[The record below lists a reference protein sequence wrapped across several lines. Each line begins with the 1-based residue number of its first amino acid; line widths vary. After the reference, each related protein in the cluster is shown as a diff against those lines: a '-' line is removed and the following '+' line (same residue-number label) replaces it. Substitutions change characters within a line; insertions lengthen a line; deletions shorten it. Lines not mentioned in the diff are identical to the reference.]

1 MDRAAYLPSKSVNGN
16 ELNMPKKLTR
26 QDFLKLSGVASAGM
40 FLFACDA
47 ATKFLMPTQTPWPT
61 STPFPTATNTPVPT
75 STPFP
80 TATNTPVPTPTKV
93 PKYLRD
99 FAEKL
104 GLEIG
109 VGLGASQNQEIY
121 QEVMTREFN
130 LCISDSAFHWAT
142 NVLHPLRPSQDQFDF
157 TNPDAVVTYAQ
168 QHNLP
173 LQVHHLVW
181 GNEPTLPAWLKE
193 GNFSKEDLLAI
204 IEEHVTTIVSRYKGK
219 VKEWTV
225 INEVLAPYDFW
236 GIKLGIDPN
245 WIAKV
250 FGWAHDAD
258 PDAKLILSD
267 SKIEIP
273 GASTYNSAKNTKM
286 LNLVQDLKAS
296 DAPINGAGFQMHLTE
311 KDFLTQKQLEIKSNA
326 LKQNIINYR
335 ALGVDVF
342 VTEFD
347 LRLDG
352 IPGSQADRF
361 ALQGQACRSLFKA
374 CLDGGLKSF
383 CVYGLID
390 RDSWLENPSV
400 GGTHAADTQPLIF
413 DDNYNPKP
421 AYYAMLDVL
430 QQYTQ

>member
-1 MDRAAYLPSKSVNGN
+1 MYKNGK
-16 ELNMPKKLTR
+16 ELTVPKKLTR

-61 STPFPTATNTPVPT
+61 STPFPTATNTP
-75 STPFP
+75 
-80 TATNTPVPTPTKV
+80 A

-99 FAEKL
+99 FASKF

-109 VGLGASQNQEIY
+109 VALGASQKQEMY
-121 QEVMTREFN
+121 QEVVTREFN
-130 LCISDSAFHWAT
+130 LCISDSVFHWAT
-142 NVLHPLRPSQDQFDF
+142 NVLHPLRPSQDSFDF
-157 TNPDAVVTYAQ
+157 TYPDSIVAYAQ
-168 QHNLP
+168 QLSLP

-181 GNEPTLPAWLKE
+181 GYESVLPSWLKE
-193 GNFSKEDLLAI
+193 GNFNRNDLLSI
-204 IEEHVTTIVSRYKGK
+204 LEEHVTTVVSRYKGK

-225 INEVLAPYDFW
+225 VNEILSPVSFW
-236 GIKLGIDPN
+236 GRKLGVDSN
-245 WIAKV
+245 WIGKV

-296 DAPINGAGFQMHLTE
+296 DAPINGAGFQMHLNE
-311 KDFLTQKQLEIKSNA
+311 KDFLSQKQLDIKSNA
-326 LKQNIINYR
+326 LKQNIIHYK

-347 LRLDG
+347 LRIDG

-361 ALQGQACRSLFKA
+361 ALQGKAYGSLFKA
-374 CLDGGLKSF
+374 CLNGGLKSL

-400 GGTHAADTQPLIF
+400 GGAHAADTQPLIF

-430 QQYTQ
+430 EQYAQ

>member
-1 MDRAAYLPSKSVNGN
+1 
-16 ELNMPKKLTR
+16 MPKKLSR
-26 QDFLKLSGVASAGM
+26 QDFLKLSGIASAGM

-47 ATKFLMPTQTPWPT
+47 ATKFLVPTQTPWPT

-75 STPFP
+75 STPSP
-80 TATNTPVPTPTKV
+80 TATNTPA

-99 FAEKL
+99 FAKKL

-109 VGLGASQNQEIY
+109 VGLGASRNQEIY

-142 NVLHPLRPSQDQFDF
+142 TVLHPLRPSRDSFDF
-157 TNPDAVVTYAQ
+157 TYPDSVVAYAQ

-181 GNEPTLPAWLKE
+181 GNEPTLPSWLKE
-193 GNFSKEDLLAI
+193 GDFKKEDLLAI
-204 IEEHVTTIVSRYKGK
+204 IEEHVTTVVSRYKGK

-225 INEVLAPYDFW
+225 VNEVLSPYDFW
-236 GIKLGIDPN
+236 GRNLGVDSN

-250 FGWAHDAD
+250 FGWAHEAD

-273 GASTYNSAKNTKM
+273 GASTYNSDKNTKM

-296 DAPINGAGFQMHLTE
+296 DAPINGAGFQMHLNE
-311 KDFLTQKQLEIKSNA
+311 KDFLDQKQLDIKSNA
-326 LKQNIINYR
+326 LKQNIINYE

-347 LRLDG
+347 LRIDG
-352 IPGSQADRF
+352 IPGSQADKF
-361 ALQGQACRSLFKA
+361 ALQGKAYGSLFKA

-390 RDSWLENPSV
+390 RDSWLENPSF
-400 GGTHAADTQPLIF
+400 GGAHAADTQPLIF
-413 DDNYNPKP
+413 DDNYNPKH

-430 QQYTQ
+430 QQYAK